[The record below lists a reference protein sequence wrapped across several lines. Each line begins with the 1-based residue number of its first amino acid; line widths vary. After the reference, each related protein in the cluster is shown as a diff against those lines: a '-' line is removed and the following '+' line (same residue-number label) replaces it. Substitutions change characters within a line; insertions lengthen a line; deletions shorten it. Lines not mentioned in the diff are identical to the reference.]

1 VGDRGNDLPL
11 TLERENWVS
20 VQSRIPLLTITDDPH
35 RRKCIDEVTEFQPG
49 EPDPTLF
56 QISRGYTV
64 REGTA
69 LDAARLAGGAE
80 RSERVTG
87 HEP

>member
-1 VGDRGNDLPL
+1 MGDWGNDRPL

-20 VQSRIPLLTITDDPH
+20 MQSRIPLLTITDDP
-35 RRKCIDEVTEFQPG
+35 RRGKRIDEITEFQPG

-56 QISRGYTV
+56 QFSRGYTV
-64 REGTA
+64 REGAA
-69 LDAARLAGGAE
+69 LDGARLAGGAE
-80 RSERVTG
+80 CSERVAG